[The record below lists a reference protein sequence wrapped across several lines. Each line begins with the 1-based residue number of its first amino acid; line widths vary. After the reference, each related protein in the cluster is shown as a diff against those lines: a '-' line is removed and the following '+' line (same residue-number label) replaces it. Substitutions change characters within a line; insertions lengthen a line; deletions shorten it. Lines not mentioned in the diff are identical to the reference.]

1 MEREPWRHPRSRCRA
16 AIVPAVSSRPAIAS
30 WPGLSGRLA
39 EMARSGYRRAPVER
53 RQALIDAAARAL
65 AIHGAGGVSVRT
77 IAAEAGVSPGLVTH
91 HFEGVEPLIAATYRQ
106 ASERVGEA
114 LAEGV
119 RVAGSDPR
127 ARLAAYVCGNFRP
140 PVMDGDL
147 LATWLGLLGLTK
159 SMPLVAAAHAETYA
173 AFRAGIERLLIA
185 CAVPG
190 EPRLLAVAITA
201 LIDGL
206 WLELCL
212 DDSVFTPEEA
222 IGIATRWLDTLF
234 G

>member
-1 MEREPWRHPRSRCRA
+1 
-16 AIVPAVSSRPAIAS
+16 
-30 WPGLSGRLA
+30 
-39 EMARSGYRRAPVER
+39 MARGGYRRAPAER
-53 RQALIDAAARAL
+53 RQALIDAAGRAL
-65 AIHGAGGVSVRT
+65 VLHGAGGVSVRT

-106 ASERVGEA
+106 VTARVGEA
-114 LAEGV
+114 LAQAVEA
-119 RVAGSDPR
+119 AGGDPR
-127 ARLAAYVCGNFRP
+127 ARLVAYVSGNFLP

-147 LATWLGLLGLTK
+147 LAAWLGLLGLTK

-173 AFRAGIERLLIA
+173 AYRAELAALLTA
-185 CAVPG
+185 CRPG
-190 EPRLLAVAITA
+190 AGDPRLEAVALAA

-222 IGIATRWLDTLF
+222 ITIARRWIDALLGD
-234 G
+234 

>member
-1 MEREPWRHPRSRCRA
+1 
-16 AIVPAVSSRPAIAS
+16 VQ
-30 WPGLSGRLA
+30 
-39 EMARSGYRRAPVER
+39 RSGYRRAPAER
-53 RQALIDAAARAL
+53 RQALIDATARAL

-91 HFEGVEPLIAATYRQ
+91 HFEGVGPLIAATYRQ
-106 ASERVGEA
+106 VSLRVEEA
-114 LAEGV
+114 LSTAVEA
-119 RVAGSDPR
+119 AGADPR
-127 ARLAAYVCGNFRP
+127 ARLYAYVAGNFLP
-140 PVMDGDL
+140 PVMDEDL

-173 AFRAGIERLLIA
+173 GFRRAIEGLLVACGSRGDRRLQ
-185 CAVPG
+185 
-190 EPRLLAVAITA
+190 AVAIAA

-212 DDSVFTPEEA
+212 DSSVFTPEEA
-222 IGIATRWLDTLF
+222 MALARRWIDTLL